1 MVKKILKEE
10 VDRTAVELRALPKG
24 RRSSVLMVWWLRR
37 RMTVTLRGVGE
48 RLDMGHCARVTQ
60 AVIRVER
67 RAWRRVI
74 QPGDR
79 LLRSLDGEAP

>member
-1 MVKKILKEE
+1 MLL
-10 VDRTAVELRALPKG
+10 A
-24 RRSSVLMVWWLRR
+24 WWLRR
-37 RMTVTLRGVGE
+37 QTTATLRWLGE